1 MEGLVTAKPCL
12 AKQGLTIPRL
22 KLVAGHMAINLVDNV
37 HHMLTG
43 FAVASV
49 HCWLDSIV
57 VLHCIRGRGEY
68 RQFFMNHVHKS
79 GACEIDE
86 WRHVPTDQNPVDLG
100 SRGGSVNCTL
110 VGHARVPTTS
120 QHMAIQPCD
129 C

>member
-1 MEGLVTAKPCL
+1 MTAKPCL